1 MTTTERTPPVSI
13 TELCRSIQP
22 LLLHPV
28 GAPPTGTRRRVR
40 LLPGIA
46 QKVSA
51 PPLPLYAAVDG
62 VQASTLL
69 TYRSQ
74 RPVHLVW
81 TAAGAVGPPDPGERD
96 WKVRT
101 VRQDLA
107 IVCSHLDEDWARSR
121 PGGARVVALD
131 ESYDE
136 QLRPATS
143 AWLDARRRELEQQVL
158 SALVVPDERWV
169 IVDGSLAQLPS
180 APRRLG
186 AVKTATTQY
195 LPNEEEEVCRLKMGW
210 MSRSFR
216 IESTRRGEAA
226 RASAYVRLHDP
237 SHRPWNHGLI
247 RLEVLPEE
255 ADALPSA
262 ARLALA
268 CRQGP
273 GSGDARWD
281 RHLFPVAHT
290 EYLLGAWRP
299 PVVFGS

>member
-1 MTTTERTPPVSI
+1 MTATSQTRPVSLA
-13 TELCRSIQP
+13 ELCRSIDA

-28 GAPPTGTRRRVR
+28 GAPPVGTRRRVR
-40 LLPGIA
+40 LLPGAA
-46 QKVSA
+46 QQVVA

-81 TAAGAVGPPDPGERD
+81 AAAGAVGPPQPGEDGWQARM
-96 WKVRT
+96 R
-101 VRQDLA
+101 RQDLA

-121 PGGARVVALD
+121 PGGVRVVALD

-136 QLRPATS
+136 QLRPATA
-143 AWLDARRRELEQQVL
+143 AWLEGRRQELERQIITGL
-158 SALVVPDERWV
+158 SVPEERWLM
-169 IVDGSLAQLPS
+169 IDGSMADIPP
-180 APRRLG
+180 APRRLAVVKSLG
-186 AVKTATTQY
+186 AQF
-195 LPNEEEEVCRLKMGW
+195 LPNEEEELHRLRMGW

-216 IESTRRGEAA
+216 IESTRRGEMA

-237 SHRPWNHGLI
+237 SHRPWSHGLI

-262 ARLALA
+262 AQLALA

-281 RHLFPVAHT
+281 RHLFPVART
-290 EYLLGAWRP
+290 EDMLRAWRP